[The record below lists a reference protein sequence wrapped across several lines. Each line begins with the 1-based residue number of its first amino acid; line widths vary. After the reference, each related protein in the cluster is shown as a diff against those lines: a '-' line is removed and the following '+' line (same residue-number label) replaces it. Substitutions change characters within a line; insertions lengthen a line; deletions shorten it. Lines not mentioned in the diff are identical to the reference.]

1 MFTNATLGELGL
13 SPFKVHSLPKCSKT
27 IHGKRKLQQVHQI
40 VQQKI
45 AVTVEPLVSSVS
57 NSGDQNFS
65 KTTGNDLD
73 YLVHCMR
80 GKMQLSNRNEKL
92 QILILIPKP
101 WSIRK
106 AAEEFGVS
114 EITIQK
120 AKLLRDKKGIISLPE
135 FYLCSKKR

>member
-1 MFTNATLGELGL
+1 MNVTLGEVGL
-13 SPFKVHSLPKCSKT
+13 SPFQVHSLPKCSKT
-27 IHGKRKLQQVHQI
+27 IHGKRKLEQAHQV

-45 AVTVEPLVSSVS
+45 AVTVEPPVSSVS
-57 NSGDQNFS
+57 NSGNQNFS
-65 KTTGNDLD
+65 KMKGNDLD

-80 GKMQLSNRNEKL
+80 GKMHLSNRNGKL
-92 QILILIPKP
+92 QILTLITKS

-120 AKLLRDKKGIISLPE
+120 AKFLRDKKGIISLPE
-135 FYLCSKKR
+135 FYLCSKKS